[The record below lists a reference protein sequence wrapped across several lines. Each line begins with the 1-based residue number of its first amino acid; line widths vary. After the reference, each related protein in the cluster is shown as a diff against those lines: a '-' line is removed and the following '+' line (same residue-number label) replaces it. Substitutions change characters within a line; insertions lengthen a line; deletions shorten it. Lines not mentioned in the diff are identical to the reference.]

1 MNKKITAVLDF
12 KQFRVGDGKYELIAR
27 VYDLGLITLHTRQGN
42 KEFRFVGS
50 KKETITAIADIMK
63 KACEL

>member
-1 MNKKITAVLDF
+1 MKITSVLDF
-12 KQFRVGDGKYELIAR
+12 KQFRVGDGKYCIIAR
-27 VYDLGLITLHTRQGN
+27 VYADGLITLHTKQGN

-50 KKETITAIADIMK
+50 KKETITAIAEIMK